1 MILGGELAKNFP
13 KGGNILPK
21 STLPEGGESQ
31 SKILKGGGGYPLD
44 SFTLARV

>member
-21 STLPEGGESQ
+21 STLLEGGESQ
-31 SKILKGGGGYPLD
+31 SKFFLEGDIL
-44 SFTLARV
+44 